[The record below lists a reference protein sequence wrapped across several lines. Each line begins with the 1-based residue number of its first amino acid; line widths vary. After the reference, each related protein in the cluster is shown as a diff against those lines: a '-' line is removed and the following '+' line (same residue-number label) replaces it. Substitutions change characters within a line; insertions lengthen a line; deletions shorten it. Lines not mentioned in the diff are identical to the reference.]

1 MAFPLLFGESRFL
14 SSLIYFLDCFI
25 SISPCLISSI
35 VVALD
40 FLSSWLTSKMN
51 GSAGYVGNSD
61 LSPSL
66 VRRLK
71 IFMGQVSCP

>member
-1 MAFPLLFGESRFL
+1 M
-14 SSLIYFLDCFI
+14 
-25 SISPCLISSI
+25 ISSI

-40 FLSSWLTSKMN
+40 CLSSWLTSKMN

-71 IFMGQVSCP
+71 IFMGLVSCP